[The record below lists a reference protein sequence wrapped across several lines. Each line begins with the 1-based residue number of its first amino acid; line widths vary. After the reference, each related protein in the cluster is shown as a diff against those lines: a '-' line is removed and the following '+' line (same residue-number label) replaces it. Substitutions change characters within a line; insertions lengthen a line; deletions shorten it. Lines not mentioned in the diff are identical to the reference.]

1 MDDKTPAPAEAPV
14 DELQRTIALALE
26 HNRKGYDILS
36 LLFHAQKLVGQ
47 LADNPGAAAV
57 IAGYQM
63 TNSPRVFYP
72 ADWKP
77 TDINNFQTLVYAPA
91 DAANPPEPHYVLRY
105 VERVGG
111 PLGTDHALVS
121 VRDWDAG
128 MSRAVAEQVC
138 DSDGKPLVVFP
149 GPVANAPAE
158 SSACR

>member
-1 MDDKTPAPAEAPV
+1 MDENTPVRAAAPV
-14 DELQRTIALALE
+14 DELQRTIELALE
-26 HNRKGYDILS
+26 HNRKGYDILG

-47 LADNPGAAAV
+47 LAGNPGAAAV

-77 TDINNFQTLVYAPA
+77 TDINNFQTLVYASA
-91 DAANPPEPHYVLRY
+91 DAPKPPEPHYVLRY

-111 PLGTDHALVS
+111 PLGNEHALVS

-128 MSRAVAEQVC
+128 MSQAVAEQVC
-138 DSDGKPLVVFP
+138 DSGGRPLVVFP
-149 GPVANAPAE
+149 GPTTNAPGE
-158 SSACR
+158 NSPCS